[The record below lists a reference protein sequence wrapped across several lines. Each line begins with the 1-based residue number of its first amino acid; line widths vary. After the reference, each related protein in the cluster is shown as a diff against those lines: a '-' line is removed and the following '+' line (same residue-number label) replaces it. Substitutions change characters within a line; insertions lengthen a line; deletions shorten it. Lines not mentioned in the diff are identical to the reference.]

1 MTVEDRT
8 AIVTGGASGIGAAT
22 CRELADRGANVVVA
36 DVDDERG
43 EALAAELSETDGDG
57 HFVETDVSDEDA
69 AARAVEAAREA
80 FGSVDVL
87 VNNAAVASREADGPI
102 TEFEDEAFDFIAGV
116 NLRGPAYM
124 CKHAVPAMRETG
136 DGDGVVVN
144 NASIAALVA
153 EPGMDVYTATKG
165 ALLSLT
171 RSLAIEFA
179 PDVRVNAICPGV
191 VETPMLERAIEEDE
205 TDETLERMIE
215 ETPLGLADPEEI
227 ATVVAFLASE
237 DASFVTGATIPVDG
251 GFTAR

>member
-36 DVDDERG
+36 DLDDESG
-43 EALAAELSETDGDG
+43 AALAAALGETEGEG
-57 HFVETDVSDEDA
+57 LFVETDVSDEDA
-69 AARAVEAAREA
+69 VVNAVEAAREA

-87 VNNAAVASREADGPI
+87 FNNAAVASREADGPI
-102 TEFEDEAFDFIAGV
+102 TEFEDEAFDFLAGV

-124 CKHAVPAMRETG
+124 CKHGIPAMRETG
-136 DGDGVVVN
+136 DGEGVVVN
-144 NASIAALVA
+144 NASIAALIA
-153 EPGMDVYTATKG
+153 EPGMDIYTATKG

-191 VETPMLERAIEEDE
+191 VETPMLERAMAEDE
-205 TDETLERMIE
+205 ADETLERMVE
-215 ETPLGLADPEEI
+215 ETPLGLADPGEI

-237 DASFVTGATIPVDG
+237 DASFVTGATVPVDG